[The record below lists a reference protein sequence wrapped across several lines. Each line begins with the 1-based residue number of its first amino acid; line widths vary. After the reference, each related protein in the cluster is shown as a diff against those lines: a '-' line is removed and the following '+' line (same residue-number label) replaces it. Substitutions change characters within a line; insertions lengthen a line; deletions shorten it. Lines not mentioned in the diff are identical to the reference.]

1 MKKTLIT
8 AIALTVGLTATA
20 QKRAF
25 TIEDVYRVQS
35 VSSPTVAKDGTLAY
49 STSSSDLKT
58 QKSTSNI
65 WVMNKS
71 GKGQPTAI
79 TTNGKSYE
87 PMWSQDGKSLYF
99 CSSVDGA
106 VQLFKYS
113 DGTTTQIT
121 DYALGVQC
129 AQVSPDGRYV
139 AFAAEVYPEIGG
151 ADGKANKAALD
162 KRAKNPIQAHVADAL
177 LYRHWTE
184 YSDGRY
190 WHIIVYN
197 TETKTYKDITPGRF
211 HSPVFSPSGPS
222 GFVLDQKIFFFLV
235 RNQYRLNTLI
245 CPYTPALSFKPKE
258 YCIHIVKV
266 IYSKIIFLRLN
277 SFQIFKRGIL
287 FVLWQHIYSVL
298 IIRHIIYTYIL

>member
-8 AIALTVGLTATA
+8 ALALTVGLTATA

-121 DYALGVQC
+121 DYALGVQG

-197 TETKTYKDITPGRF
+197 TETSRRDDST
-211 HSPVFSPSGPS
+211 
-222 GFVLDQKIFFFLV
+222 V
-235 RNQYRLNTLI
+235 R
-245 CPYTPALSFKPKE
+245 CSHPAALQASSSRPTRRR
-258 YCIHIVKV
+258 YA
-266 IYSKIIFLRLN
+266 
-277 SFQIFKRGIL
+277 
-287 FVLWQHIYSVL
+287 
-298 IIRHIIYTYIL
+298 T